1 MTTPNIDTEL
11 YLPKTYVLER
21 KGKLY
26 AEVAYMTRVVG
37 GGTRIPLPAGM
48 SMVTIVATGMSSAGI
63 RIELEGDSSFKKE
76 LVPWTFVE
84 RETFRIWAGQMSVV
98 KDAALNLIV
107 QARNVTTN
115 AQNNG
120 SVSVQ
125 IVNFPPEN

>member
-1 MTTPNIDTEL
+1 MTTPDVNIDFL
-11 YLPKTYVLER
+11 LPKTYVLER
-21 KGKLY
+21 KGKPY

-48 SMVTIVATGMSSAGI
+48 SMVTIVATGMSAAGL
-63 RIELEGDSSFKKE
+63 RVELEGDSSFKKE
-76 LVPWTFVE
+76 LVPWTFVDH
-84 RETFRIWAGQMSVV
+84 ETIRVWAGQISTPADNAM
-98 KDAALNLIV
+98 NLIV